1 MFGSNVLEFALG
13 MIFVYLLLSLLCSA
27 INEAIEALL
36 KNRAKDLELGLRELL
51 KDPDGSGL
59 VKEVY
64 DHSLVSS
71 LFKDEYDPNSK
82 RNLPSYIP
90 ARNFALAL
98 MDIVLPASATTD
110 SGAAGATAS
119 SNSTSPPDT
128 NSLNAF
134 RKAINSNRTLE
145 TNPDVKKALLTLVDA
160 AGGNIN
166 KARENIETW
175 FNSSMDRVSGWYKRR
190 SHMITLVLGFVIAIV
205 VNADSISIGQSL
217 AVNDTLR
224 KTLAATAEA
233 SVKQAPAG
241 KSENADEQVKK
252 IKDEIDKLGLPIGWH
267 WKNFKDDPGG
277 VPFVDRETK
286 PGQSSQSEPTGGEEF
301 RWFLTKILG
310 WLLTGVAISL
320 GAPFWFDMLNK
331 IIVVRSTVK
340 PHEKSPEDT
349 SKER

>member
-13 MIFVYLLLSLLCSA
+13 MVFVYLLLSLLCSA
-27 INEAIEALL
+27 INEAIEARL
-36 KNRAKDLELGLRELL
+36 KNRAKDLESGLRELL
-51 KDPDGSGL
+51 KDSDGTGL
-59 VKEVY
+59 VKKIY

-71 LFKDEYDPNSK
+71 LFKDEYDPKK
-82 RNLPSYIP
+82 RGNLPSYIP

-98 MDIVLPASATTD
+98 MDTVLPATDNAT

-119 SNSTSPPDT
+119 SGSTSPPAT
-128 NSLNAF
+128 NSLKAF
-134 RKAINSNRTLE
+134 RDAIS
-145 TNPDVKKALLTLVDA
+145 TNPDLNPNVQKALLTLVDA
-160 AGGNIN
+160 AGDNIN
-166 KARENIETW
+166 KARENIENW

-190 SHMITLVLGFVIAIV
+190 SHTITLVLGFVIAIA

-233 SVKQAPAG
+233 SAKQAPAG

-277 VPFVDRETK
+277 VPFVNRETI
-286 PGQSSQSEPTGGEEF
+286 PGQPAQQEPTGWEEF
-301 RWFLTKILG
+301 RWYLTKVLG
-310 WLLTGVAISL
+310 WILTGVAISL